1 MRVWGPRLLASAI
14 TVGLG
19 CVSGSAWAG
28 DPAEEHIKDADPAA
42 VPESGT
48 GTTMFLVGAAITAGW
63 YGAAVGTSYLWTD
76 SPGAHDLRLPVVGPF
91 EALGKTR
98 CADAEHH
105 CNTFTLM
112 LRTLMTTLSA
122 VGQVGGVAVM
132 GEALFLPHSAPRP
145 VASARAGGGDKPG
158 VDSFMVLPLATEDG
172 KVGLSLDIHF

>member
-1 MRVWGPRLLASAI
+1 LLASAI
-14 TVGLG
+14 TIGLG

-48 GTTMFLVGAAITAGW
+48 GTKMFLVGAALTAGW

-91 EALGKTR
+91 EALAKTR

-105 CNTFTLM
+105 CNTFTLV

-132 GEALFLPHSAPRP
+132 GEALFLPRGAPRTS
-145 VASARAGGGDKPG
+145 VAAVTAAVARGDEPG
-158 VDSFMVLPLATEDG
+158 VDSFTVLPLATEDG
-172 KVGLSLDIHF
+172 KVGLSLDIQF